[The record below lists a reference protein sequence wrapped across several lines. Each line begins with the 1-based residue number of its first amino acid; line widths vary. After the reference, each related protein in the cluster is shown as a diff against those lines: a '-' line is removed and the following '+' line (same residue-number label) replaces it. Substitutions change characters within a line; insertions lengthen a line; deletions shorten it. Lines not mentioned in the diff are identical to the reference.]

1 MTEAAERRL
10 LDPEAHIV
18 IVEDDGEMRNLVAP
32 LLREASFRVSTAR
45 DGREMW
51 EILESSAGYPDLI
64 LLDVMLPE
72 MDGFEI
78 CKRLR
83 DKGIQ
88 TPVLFLTAKG
98 TSEDRITGL
107 KLGADDYLVKPFH
120 LEELLLRVGIL
131 LQRNKKA
138 TTAPIQEKEV
148 PYVVFGDF
156 RVDYDT
162 YEITE
167 KDQRI
172 GELGKREVQL
182 LRLLCSQPGKVVSR
196 EEILDKI
203 WGEDAFPSSR
213 TIDNYILTFRKYFE
227 KNPRDPRYF
236 HSVRGVG
243 YKFTP

>member
-1 MTEAAERRL
+1 MSQRIL
-10 LDPEAHIV
+10 LVEDEENLLEVVKLNLELEGYLVTTSTNGKDALAKASDPE
-18 IVEDDGEMRNLVAP
+18 L
-32 LLREASFRVSTAR
+32 
-45 DGREMW
+45 
-51 EILESSAGYPDLI
+51 DLI

-72 MDGFEI
+72 VDGFEI

>member
-1 MTEAAERRL
+1 MSQRIL
-10 LDPEAHIV
+10 L
-18 IVEDDGEMRNLVAP
+18 VEDEENLLEVVKLNLELEGYNVTTSSKGKDA
-32 LLREASFRVSTAR
+32 LNKAS
-45 DGREMW
+45 DPD
-51 EILESSAGYPDLI
+51 LDLI

-72 MDGFEI
+72 IDGFEI
-78 CKRLR
+78 CKRIR

-131 LQRNKKA
+131 LQRNKKVKIPA
-138 TTAPIQEKEV
+138 ETEKENAFV
-148 PYVVFGDF
+148 AFGDF
-156 RVDYDT
+156 KVDYET

-167 KDQRI
+167 NGKSL

-227 KNPRDPRYF
+227 KNARDPRYF

>member
-1 MTEAAERRL
+1 MSQRIL
-10 LDPEAHIV
+10 LVEDEENLLEVVKLNLELEGYLVTTSTNGKDALAKASDPE
-18 IVEDDGEMRNLVAP
+18 L
-32 LLREASFRVSTAR
+32 
-45 DGREMW
+45 
-51 EILESSAGYPDLI
+51 DLI

-203 WGEDAFPSSR
+203 WGEDAYPSSR

>member
-1 MTEAAERRL
+1 MSQRIL
-10 LDPEAHIV
+10 LVEDEENLLEVVKLNLELEGYLVTTSTTGKDALAKASDPE
-18 IVEDDGEMRNLVAP
+18 L
-32 LLREASFRVSTAR
+32 
-45 DGREMW
+45 
-51 EILESSAGYPDLI
+51 DLI